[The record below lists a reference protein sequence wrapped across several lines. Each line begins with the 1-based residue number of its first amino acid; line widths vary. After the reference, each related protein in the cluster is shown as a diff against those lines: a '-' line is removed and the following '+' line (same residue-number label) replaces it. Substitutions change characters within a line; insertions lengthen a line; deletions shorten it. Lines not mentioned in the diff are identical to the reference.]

1 MFDQNKC
8 AYIFPSSPIL
18 AYASCFK
25 FISASSVLQKK
36 VAYGK
41 PLQVLHL
48 YGSNHPSVI
57 ALSSLVNSFHY
68 HSESWW
74 LIMLNSPFTNS
85 AYHRLSLQKQNSLR
99 GLTMGDIGALA
110 YLRLPSFMKR
120 FSEDHSMDELV
131 RHLILLSFWY
141 YALYTIFRNSVFLM
155 KRVPPEFVATHGDEL
170 PFDCRLVM
178 SRGGRGW
185 PVRLLKIAS
194 GCHFRVGWP
203 EFRIINRI
211 VQDDVFV
218 FTMVQPGIF
227 HVKGSRRELDAPLWV
242 I

>member
-1 MFDQNKC
+1 
-8 AYIFPSSPIL
+8 
-18 AYASCFK
+18 
-25 FISASSVLQKK
+25 
-36 VAYGK
+36 
-41 PLQVLHL
+41 
-48 YGSNHPSVI
+48 
-57 ALSSLVNSFHY
+57 
-68 HSESWW
+68 
-74 LIMLNSPFTNS
+74 
-85 AYHRLSLQKQNSLR
+85 
-99 GLTMGDIGALA
+99 MGDIGALA

-120 FSEDHSMDELV
+120 FSEDHSMDEL
-131 RHLILLSFWY
+131 
-141 YALYTIFRNSVFLM
+141 
-155 KRVPPEFVATHGDEL
+155 RVPPEFVATHGDEL

-227 HVKGSRRELDAPLWV
+227 HVKRFKTRTGCPPVSDLTSVMDEDSDHSYAPDVDTSDDYHPSETENESSEEDDEEYAPEQGVVDVDGCPTFVYRLTSPTSIVVWRFRLLFGAATFV
-242 I
+242 